1 MDVIPH
7 QKTSMLIGW
16 TRSILGISAQNVP
29 APAFI
34 VANPSS
40 RNSLILRTHG
50 IITSTKGNESKYVFD
65 REFMSTRN
73 RTDFQL
79 APTKDSK
86 LPNGIEIIV
95 KVLEQYQD
103 YENNSTHSE
112 LFVFSLNI
120 LPNSALYVAAGRQ
133 RYYNL
138 TKKFTFFDRFVQ
150 KLPVRFG
157 FDIKMPATSVV
168 VVFKFSEI
176 VELEIS
182 SRSKQKA
189 EDKKTDDL
197 VNGIVPALLI
207 GIVPLVVGLLVI
219 YHYTRIRTRT
229 PPMSTVT
236 G

>member
-1 MDVIPH
+1 M
-7 QKTSMLIGW
+7 KTAVVVFLFW
-16 TRSILGISAQNVP
+16 ILSSAQNVP

-65 REFMSTRN
+65 QE
-73 RTDFQL
+73 QL
-79 APTKDSK
+79 DTQRA
-86 LPNGIEIIV
+86 
-95 KVLEQYQD
+95 
-103 YENNSTHSE
+103 
-112 LFVFSLNI
+112 FVFSLNI